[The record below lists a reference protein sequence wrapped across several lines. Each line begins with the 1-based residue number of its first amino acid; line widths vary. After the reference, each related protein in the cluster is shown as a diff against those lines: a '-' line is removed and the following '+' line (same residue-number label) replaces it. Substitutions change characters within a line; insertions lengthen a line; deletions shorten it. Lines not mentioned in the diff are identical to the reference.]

1 MRGDKAIMETQ
12 TNLTRLQAL
21 TRKLDRREHSRVCS
35 NIRCVVKT
43 RGGMS
48 EYGVADLSISGAL
61 LTGGPRL
68 RDRSPLIVLL
78 RVPLYPEVR
87 IPARVIRAAVDE
99 DGSPAIGIE
108 FVHSNDVTED
118 HIQSALLSELERSR
132 SDGRIA
138 DVLQA

>member
-1 MRGDKAIMETQ
+1 METQ
-12 TNLTRLQAL
+12 TNSAQLQAL
-21 TRKLDRREHSRVCS
+21 IPIVDRREHARVCS

-43 RGGMS
+43 RGGIG
-48 EYGVADLSISGAL
+48 EYGVADLSTSGAL

-68 RDRSPLIVLL
+68 RNRCPVIVLL

-87 IPARVIRAAVDE
+87 IPARVVRTGVDD
-99 DGSPAIGIE
+99 DGRPAIGIE
-108 FVHSNDVTED
+108 FVHSSDVTED

-138 DVLQA
+138 DVLHS

>member
-1 MRGDKAIMETQ
+1 MEPQ
-12 TNLTRLQAL
+12 TNSTRLQAL
-21 TRKLDRREHSRVCS
+21 IPIVDRREYARVCS

-48 EYGVADLSISGAL
+48 EYGVADLSTSGAL

-68 RDRSPLIVLL
+68 RDRCPAIVLL
-78 RVPLYPEVR
+78 RVPQYPEVR
-87 IPARVIRAAVDE
+87 IPARVVWTGVDE
-99 DGSPAIGIE
+99 DGSPTAGIE
-108 FVHSNDVTED
+108 FVHRSDVTED

-138 DVLQA
+138 DVLHS